1 MRGRMLKVLM
11 VILVLIPVGLSAYL
25 ARSLYQRK
33 GVPEALE
40 NLTRQLFQSKED
52 EHKAE
57 KRAEQLERKAAE
69 LQSAYDALVA
79 DLHGEMDSK
88 EVRIRRFKEALEIN
102 FVDKVLFASGSAEVT
117 PHGRDVLS
125 KVAGVLVKIKDKSI
139 YVVGHTDTMPIHSA
153 LYPSNWELSTAR
165 SSAVIRFLSESGG
178 VGPERFTAMGRAFY
192 QPVASNATPEG
203 RQENRRVD
211 VIVADVPFLGDA
223 ARGKPLQG
231 PGAEPGVAPPNER
244 ELGPGADGVDV
255 PAVSPETAAP
265 RGQAPMPVVS
275 QPTETPAAPV
285 ATPEQNA
292 PASPATAPAPETP
305 AQPEA
310 TVPIPTPPAVPP
322 AGDSAQPAS
331 PPGSDKAATPA
342 SAAPD
347 AGKPDL
353 PPALPAPNT
362 GS

>member
-1 MRGRMLKVLM
+1 MLKVLM

-57 KRAEQLERKAAE
+57 KRAEQLERKTAE

-139 YVVGHTDTMPIHSA
+139 YVVGHTDTHAHSLGPVSVQLGAVHGPVLGRDPFFVRERRRGARA
-153 LYPSNWELSTAR
+153 LHR
-165 SSAVIRFLSESGG
+165 HG
-178 VGPERFTAMGRAFY
+178 
-192 QPVASNATPEG
+192 ASLLP
-203 RQENRRVD
+203 
-211 VIVADVPFLGDA
+211 
-223 ARGKPLQG
+223 ARGQQCHARG
-231 PGAEPGVAPPNER
+231 P
-244 ELGPGADGVDV
+244 
-255 PAVSPETAAP
+255 
-265 RGQAPMPVVS
+265 
-275 QPTETPAAPV
+275 
-285 ATPEQNA
+285 
-292 PASPATAPAPETP
+292 
-305 AQPEA
+305 
-310 TVPIPTPPAVPP
+310 
-322 AGDSAQPAS
+322 
-331 PPGSDKAATPA
+331 
-342 SAAPD
+342 
-347 AGKPDL
+347 AGKPSRGCDRGRRAVL
-353 PPALPAPNT
+353 GRCRPGQTLARAGGGT
-362 GS
+362 GRRAAERA